1 MKILTQK
8 YLQEYLKNIWE
19 VDFLKLENK
28 LGNFEFDYLIEASSV
43 YSSNIEW
50 NSIDL
55 NSFMNAKMNKTKT
68 KDIKEIDSLIKAYNF
83 AKDNVL
89 NEINLLYTHNL
100 SSQTILIKSK
110 RWKYRN
116 EKVWVFWKNWLIYLR
131 VESEFVETKM
141 KDLFDDITYLLK
153 KDLSIEEVFY
163 YASLIHLVFVHIH
176 PFSDWNGRTAR
187 LLEKWFLASKLWN
200 NFWKIS
206 SEEYYYKNRQI
217 YYQNINLWVNFYEL
231 NYDLSLNFLLM
242 LIKSVI

>member
-19 VDFLKLENK
+19 VDFLKLEKK
-28 LGNFEFDYLIEASSV
+28 LVNFDFEYLLEASSV
-43 YSSNIEW
+43 YSSNIEG

-55 NSFMNAKMNKTKT
+55 NSFMNAKMNKTKS

-116 EKVWVFWKNWLIYLR
+116 EKVWVFWKNWLIYLAI
-131 VESEFVETKM
+131 EPEFVETKM

-163 YASLIHLVFVHIH
+163 YSSLIHLVFVHIH
-176 PFSDWNGRTAR
+176 PFFDWNGRTAR
-187 LLEKWFLASKLWN
+187 LLEKWFLASKLGK

-206 SEEYYYKNRQI
+206 SEEYYYKNRQT

-242 LIKSVI
+242 LIKSII

>member
-1 MKILTQK
+1 MKILTEKYLKK
-8 YLQEYLKNIWE
+8 YLQNIWE
-19 VDFLKLENK
+19 IDFLKLENK
-28 LGNFEFDYLIEASSV
+28 LKNFDFNYLLEASSV

-55 NSFMNAKMNKTKT
+55 NSFMNSKINKRKS
-68 KDIKEIDSLIKAYNF
+68 KDLKEIESLIKAYNF

-89 NEINLLYTHNL
+89 NEKNLLYTHNL

-116 EKVWVFWKNWLIYLR
+116 EKVGVFWKNWLVYIAI
-131 VESEFVETKM
+131 EPEFVETKM
-141 KDLFDDITYLLK
+141 EDLFDDISHLLK
-153 KDLSIEEVFY
+153 KDLSFEEVFY
-163 YASLIHLVFVHIH
+163 YSSLIHLVFVHIH

-187 LLEKWFLASKLWN
+187 LLEKWFLAYKLGN

-206 SEEYYYKNRQI
+206 SEEYYFKNRQT

-231 NYDLSLNFLLM
+231 NYDLSLDFLLM
-242 LIKSVI
+242 LIKSII